1 MLWALMGRVND
12 TQEQMYHISRETEIL
27 RKKQNEILE
36 IKTTITKKTKTT
48 LTKIKSALVE
58 LISRLDRAEKSTS
71 ELADKVR
78 KNLQN

>member
-1 MLWALMGRVND
+1 MLWALMGRVNN

-36 IKTTITKKTKTT
+36 IKNTITKM
-48 LTKIKSALVE
+48 KSAFVE
-58 LISRLDRAEKSTS
+58 LISRLDMAEKSTS

>member
-1 MLWALMGRVND
+1 MQEKMGNVIG
-12 TQEQMYHISRETEIL
+12 EIEIL

-36 IKTTITKKTKTT
+36 IKNTITKM
-48 LTKIKSALVE
+48 KSALVE
-58 LISRLDRAEKSTS
+58 LISRLDMAEKSTS

>member
-48 LTKIKSALVE
+48 TKNSIACTL
-58 LISRLDRAEKSTS
+58 
-71 ELADKVR
+71 
-78 KNLQN
+78 

>member
-1 MLWALMGRVND
+1 MLWALMGRVNN

-36 IKTTITKKTKTT
+36 IKNTITKM
-48 LTKIKSALVE
+48 KSAVVE
-58 LISRLDRAEKSTS
+58 LISRLDMAEKSTS